1 MQVKIFRREFYFKI
15 NQLNSQHAQLFKASV
30 LDQKKKKKTGS
41 TNGQKQEIKTLQNK
55 FFFLARTEKEN

>member
-30 LDQKKKKKTGS
+30 LDQKKKKKQGAPMDR
-41 TNGQKQEIKTLQNK
+41 NK
-55 FFFLARTEKEN
+55 KSKHYKINFFFLARTEKEN